1 MSTNT
6 DLHVNPS
13 REEETTSKLPS
24 HIWAGGVA
32 VRTIF
37 LIVLVVLTARVAS
50 PQMERLT
57 SIYETPG
64 DLIRALIGVAVCA
77 WCIVNVFKLPKDADA
92 YRTWIYMG
100 IGLVPLALLCAYV
113 VW

>member
-13 REEETTSKLPS
+13 REEDTTSKLPL

-32 VRTIF
+32 LRTIF
-37 LIVLVVLTARVAS
+37 LFILIVLTARVAS
-50 PQMERLT
+50 PQVERLT
-57 SIYETPG
+57 TLYDTPG
-64 DLIRALIGVAVCA
+64 DLIRVLIGVAVSA
-77 WCIVNVFKLPKDADA
+77 WCIVNVFKLPRDADA

-100 IGLVPLALLCAYV
+100 IGLVPLALLCAYA